1 MGTDGLKII
10 GMPLANN
17 TNNTVTPML
26 TLRPQSLDDEFP
38 GIQLKLNKNKNA
50 KKIKKEA
57 LKSMYININL
67 KI

>member
-38 GIQLKLNKNKNA
+38 GIQLKLNKTKNA
-50 KKIKKEA
+50 KKIKKR
-57 LKSMYININL
+57 L
-67 KI
+67 